1 MRDGLE
7 CIRPKAIT
15 RQDYSMTNALIGAT
29 TLFVLVFITSTLSYR
44 FPRFRAVIEPQPTV
58 LVTRGEFHRQ
68 FLDHE
73 RITSD
78 DIFSA
83 MHKAGIADLR
93 DVEWAILEGDGKIA
107 IVPRPSRAIT
117 LDAGAPRPLGGS

>member
-1 MRDGLE
+1 MQVIVQKLASLIETHGWKDDFELA
-7 CIRPKAIT
+7 IR
-15 RQDYSMTNALIGAT
+15 NAR
-29 TLFVLVFITSTLSYR
+29 LSCAA
-44 FPRFRAVIEPQPTV
+44 RFRAVIEPQPTV
-58 LVTRGEFHRQ
+58 LVTRGEFHQ
-68 FLDHE
+68 HFLDRE

-93 DVEWAILEGDGKIA
+93 DAEWAILEGDGKIA

-117 LDAGAPRPLGGS
+117 SDAGAPRPLGGS

>member
-1 MRDGLE
+1 
-7 CIRPKAIT
+7 
-15 RQDYSMTNALIGAT
+15 MTNALIGAT

-58 LVTRGEFHRQ
+58 LVTRGEFHQ
-68 FLDHE
+68 HFLDRE

-83 MHKAGIADLR
+83 MHKTGIADLR
-93 DVEWAILEGDGKIA
+93 DAEWAILEGDGKIA
-107 IVPRPSRAIT
+107 IVPRPSRAST
-117 LDAGAPRPLGGS
+117 SDAGAPRPLGGS